1 MRAHAIAAAL
11 LTVAASYSPPA
22 LAQSGDEW
30 QFQVILYGYL
40 PKISGTTDFSLRG
53 GSSDLTVHPDAIL
66 KSLNG
71 VFMGMAEASRGPW
84 GLYTDLM
91 YLDVGNTTS
100 ETRDFA
106 IGGIGIPASVS
117 ANLDFNVRGTVWTLA
132 GTYQVMKEPEAS
144 LQVIA
149 GARLLDVDQSL
160 GVQFN
165 GDLGPLNLLGR
176 QFNLDTR
183 ISDWDG
189 IVGVKGRLAFGSGR
203 QWFVPYYVDV
213 GTGQSDL
220 TWQVIGGLGYSFHW
234 GDVIFA
240 WRYLD
245 YNMKSGSK
253 IESINFNG
261 PGLGV
266 AFRW

>member
-1 MRAHAIAAAL
+1 
-11 LTVAASYSPPA
+11 
-22 LAQSGDEW
+22 
-30 QFQVILYGYL
+30 
-40 PKISGTTDFSLRG
+40 
-53 GSSDLTVHPDAIL
+53 
-66 KSLNG
+66 
-71 VFMGMAEASRGPW
+71 
-84 GLYTDLM
+84 
-91 YLDVGNTTS
+91 
-100 ETRDFA
+100 
-106 IGGIGIPASVS
+106 
-117 ANLDFNVRGTVWTLA
+117 
-132 GTYQVMKEPEAS
+132 MKEPEAS

-160 GVQFN
+160 GVQLN
-165 GDLGPLNLLGR
+165 GDLGPLNLPGR